1 VAEAAAQASTTA
13 AASTTATA
21 RESDIGD
28 YFYRWILVVTYIFID
43 EHKNLS
49 GYWAI
54 GAIADFVW
62 EKIWIAKER
71 RNENREGKL
80 SQNELPGYPRIR
92 IKSQPK

>member
-1 VAEAAAQASTTA
+1 MQTG
-13 AASTTATA
+13 
-21 RESDIGD
+21 RD

-71 RNENREGKL
+71 RNEN
-80 SQNELPGYPRIR
+80 
-92 IKSQPK
+92 

>member
-1 VAEAAAQASTTA
+1 MQTG
-13 AASTTATA
+13 
-21 RESDIGD
+21 RD

-62 EKIWIAKER
+62 EKIWIAKEK
-71 RNENREGKL
+71 RNAMREKKI
-80 SQNELPGYPRIR
+80 SKKNFPAIR
-92 IKSQPK
+92 ISELNPSLNDVLAKKSGRP

>member
-1 VAEAAAQASTTA
+1 MQTG
-13 AASTTATA
+13 
-21 RESDIGD
+21 RD

-62 EKIWIAKER
+62 EKIWIAKEK
-71 RNENREGKL
+71 RNAMREKKI
-80 SQNELPGYPRIR
+80 SKKNFPAIR
-92 IKSQPK
+92 ISELNPSLSVDALLHIES